1 MKNYILLVKALFIAH
16 KKYYTISNTPLHLV
30 LCSKISYF
38 ITPFFIYLK
47 IKPNF
52 ATMINF
58 ILSIISIMVLLFVP
72 DYFDLAILIYIVY
85 KILDFV
91 DGSIARYNSISTYY
105 GRFIDG
111 LADIFFQAFFMFSLS
126 FYYFIK
132 LQDINLLLI
141 GLSAAIL
148 TSFDTFIYDRY
159 SAISRWMNTDLN
171 LRIKPNIKSKNF
183 INLKII
189 LLYQDI
195 IFFLIMSLFISFVDL
210 SYLKTIIFFIF
221 VTVIASAI
229 HNIVFHLIFSYKN
242 LNYLSKKKKVRP

>member
-1 MKNYILLVKALFIAH
+1 
-16 KKYYTISNTPLHLV
+16 
-30 LCSKISYF
+30 
-38 ITPFFIYLK
+38 
-47 IKPNF
+47 
-52 ATMINF
+52 
-58 ILSIISIMVLLFVP
+58 
-72 DYFDLAILIYIVY
+72 
-85 KILDFV
+85 
-91 DGSIARYNSISTYY
+91 
-105 GRFIDG
+105 
-111 LADIFFQAFFMFSLS
+111 
-126 FYYFIK
+126 

>member
-16 KKYYTISNTPLHLV
+16 KQYYTISNTPLHLV

-47 IKPNF
+47 VKPNF
-52 ATMINF
+52 ITMMNF
-58 ILSIISIMVLLFVP
+58 ILSVISIM
-72 DYFDLAILIYIVY
+72 ILIFASHYFVWAIIIYIFY

-91 DGSIARYNSISTYY
+91 DGSIARYNSISTFY

-111 LADIFFQAFFMFSLS
+111 LADIFFQSFFIFTLS

-132 LQDINLLLI
+132 LQDNNLLLI
-141 GLSAAIL
+141 GISAAVL
-148 TSFDTFIYDRY
+148 TCFDTFIYDRY
-159 SAISRWMNTDLN
+159 SAITRWMNNDLN
-171 LRIKPNIKSKNF
+171 LNIKPNIKSKNF

-195 IFFLIMSLFISFVDL
+195 IFFLVMLLLVDSIDL
-210 SYLKTIIFFIF
+210 SYLKIIIYLIFIITI
-221 VTVIASAI
+221 TSAI

-242 LNYLSKKKKVRP
+242 LNYFSKKKKVRP